1 MSASFDLAQMGPAA
15 PLFLVIVSGLM
26 VLLFEAFAGGRSRSY
41 LSTVTMALL
50 GAALIVT
57 SVVWKSVAGDQ
68 VIFSGML
75 TIDRTSMLFDAT
87 FLAGGMLTAL
97 VAGPFMREHEFEFG
111 EFYAL
116 LLFSVAGMM
125 MMAEASDLLTL
136 FIALEAM
143 SLGVYVLTG
152 SWRRSNKSSEGAM
165 KYFLNGAFASGFML
179 YGIALIYGA
188 TGTTNYAQ
196 LSAVLAK
203 GTSGPLLL
211 VGMLLL
217 LAGLAFK
224 VAAVPFHQWAPDA
237 YEGAP
242 TPVTGFMSTGVK
254 AAAFAA
260 LLRIFGGSFNKD
272 YLALQ
277 GAGWANALSIMA
289 VLTMTLGNL
298 GALRQD
304 NVKRML
310 AYSSISHAGYLLLGV
325 VATSLIGNE
334 ARGPMLF
341 YLVAYTFTTIGAFA
355 IVAWMGQKGDEKLKV
370 DDWAGLA
377 SKHPAMA
384 LAFTLFLLSLGGI
397 PPTAGFFGK
406 FYVFRAAIEKPGM
419 VTLVIVAVINSAISI
434 YYYLRLVTVMYFRE
448 LGSEPKPLRSPALYA
463 AVIICVI
470 ATLVF
475 GLLPGTLSDLTSSTA
490 AVLAK

>member
-1 MSASFDLAQMGPAA
+1 MNASFDLAQMGPAA
-15 PLFLVIVSGLM
+15 PLFLVIVSGLV
-26 VLLFEAFAGGRSRSY
+26 VLLFEAFAGGRQRNY
-41 LSTVTMALL
+41 LATVTMALL
-50 GAALIVT
+50 GAALILT
-57 SVVWKSVAGDQ
+57 AVVWKTFGTEQ
-68 VIFSGML
+68 VIFSGMI
-75 TIDRTSMLFDAT
+75 TIDKTSMLFDAS
-87 FLAGGMLTAL
+87 FLLGGLLTAL

-116 LLFSVAGMM
+116 LLFSVSGMM
-125 MMAEASDLLTL
+125 MMAESSDLLSL

-152 SWRRSNKSSEGAM
+152 SWRRSQKSSEAAM
-165 KYFLNGAFASGFML
+165 KYFLNGAFASGLML

-188 TGTTNYAQ
+188 TGTTNYAA
-196 LSAVLAK
+196 LGEVLGKAN
-203 GTSGPLLL
+203 GGPLLL

-217 LAGLAFK
+217 LGGLAFK

-260 LLRIFGGSFNKD
+260 LLRLFGGAFNRE
-272 YLALQ
+272 YLSLQ
-277 GAGWANALSIMA
+277 GAGWANVISVLA
-289 VLTMTLGNL
+289 VLTMTVGNL
-298 GALRQD
+298 GALRQE

-310 AYSSISHAGYLLLGV
+310 AYSSISHAGYLLLGI
-325 VATSLIGNE
+325 VATALVGPE
-334 ARGPMLF
+334 ARGPVIF

-355 IVAWMGQKGDEKLKV
+355 VVSWLGQKGDEKLRV

-377 SKHPAMA
+377 SRHPAMA
-384 LAFTLFLLSLGGI
+384 LAMTLFLLSLGGI

-406 FYVFRAAIEKPGM
+406 FYVFRAALAKPGM
-419 VTLVIVAVINSAISI
+419 VTLVVAAVLNSAVSV

-448 LGSEPKPLRSPALYA
+448 LGAEPKPLRSSALYA
-463 AVIICVI
+463 AVIIAAVG
-470 ATLVF
+470 TLVF
-475 GLLPGTLSDLTSSTA
+475 GLLPGALSDLVAATA
-490 AVLAK
+490 VK